1 MTAYSTGTS
10 GDGPAPDG
18 PRQDALPDGES
29 APSTAALLRVFW
41 PYLRPHRGRIVG
53 AAVALLMVAGALLTM
68 GRGLAYLVDEGLG
81 RQDPELLDRAVI
93 GTALIAM
100 VLAAGSYLRTTL
112 VNQIGENVLA
122 DVRRAVFAHLMTL
135 PPAWYET
142 ARTGDVLARITTD
155 TAIVQTVMTSTIS
168 MAARN
173 VILLV
178 GGLVMVVL
186 SSPKMSLVVLVVVP
200 LVVVPLIIL
209 GRRLR
214 RASRLAQ
221 DRLADVAV
229 QAEETVAS
237 IRTVQAFAR
246 QQLMAE
252 RFNAAVGSSLDAA
265 LARVR
270 LRGWMSGIIIFLVFS
285 GISAILWIGGQDL
298 LAGRISAGDLSSF
311 VFYAFLVAAS
321 TGFLSELAGELQRAA
336 GAAERIAQTL
346 QTTVQLE
353 EPAAPR
359 ALIRDH
365 EMTVQFESVDFA
377 YPAGLSRPAVS
388 EVDLVVRRGERV
400 ALVGP
405 SGAGKSTLFHLLLRF
420 YDPGTGTVRLC
431 GEDLRALC
439 LTDIRGY
446 IGLVPQEPALFST
459 TVRDNIGFGRP
470 EAREAEIIAAARQ
483 AEADDFITELEQGYD
498 TPVGEK
504 GVRLSGGQRQRIA
517 IARAIL
523 RDPGLLLLDEAT
535 SALDARSEA
544 AVQAALE
551 RLMQDRTS
559 IVIAHRLATVIRAD
573 RIFLMENGRVS
584 ATGTHE
590 QLINESALY
599 RHLADL
605 QFSTPQSAVQGAPL
619 K

>member
-1 MTAYSTGTS
+1 MTPPEDMPGTDRSYSTM
-10 GDGPAPDG
+10 
-18 PRQDALPDGES
+18 ALW
-29 APSTAALLRVFW
+29 RVFR
-41 PYLRPHRGRIVG
+41 PYLLPHRARIAG
-53 AAVALLMVAGALLTM
+53 AVVSLLMVAGALLTM

-81 RQDPELLDRAVI
+81 RQDPALLDRAVV
-93 GTALIAM
+93 GTAAIALL
-100 VLAAGSYLRTTL
+100 LAAGSYLRTTL
-112 VNQIGENVLA
+112 VNQIGERVLA
-122 DVRRAVFAHLMTL
+122 DIRQALFAHLLTL
-135 PPAWYET
+135 SPGWYES
-142 ARTGDVLARITTD
+142 ARTGDVLARLTTD
-155 TAIVQTVMTSTIS
+155 TAIVQTVMTSTVS

-200 LVVVPLIIL
+200 LVVVPLIFL

-214 RASRLAQ
+214 RASRRAQ

-229 QAEETVAS
+229 QAEETVTA
-237 IRTVQAFAR
+237 IRTVQAFGR
-246 QQLMAE
+246 QQLMRT
-252 RFNAAVGSSLDAA
+252 RFDAAVATSLDAA
-265 LARVR
+265 LARTR
-270 LRGWMSGIIIFLVFS
+270 LRGWMSGIIIFLVFG

-336 GAAERIAQTL
+336 GAAERIAQALEAKAALPEPDRPATL
-346 QTTVQLE
+346 QRGHATACSF
-353 EPAAPR
+353 AA
-359 ALIRDH
+359 
-365 EMTVQFESVDFA
+365 VDFA
-377 YPAGLSRPAVS
+377 YPAGMSRPAVS
-388 EVDLVVRRGERV
+388 GVDLVVERGERV

-420 YDPGTGTVRLC
+420 YDPTAGTVRL
-431 GEDLRALC
+431 GGQDLRDLALA
-439 LTDIRGY
+439 DIRGF
-446 IGLVPQEPALFST
+446 IGLVPQDPALFST
-459 TVRDNIGFGRP
+459 SIRDNIAFGRP
-470 EAREAEIIAAARQ
+470 DAGEADIIAAARQ
-483 AEADDFITELEQGYD
+483 AEAHGFITALERGYD

-523 RDPGLLLLDEAT
+523 RDPALLLLDEAT

-551 RLMQDRTS
+551 ALMKDRTS

-573 RIFLMENGRVS
+573 RIFLFDGGRIV

-590 QLINESALY
+590 QLINESPLY

-605 QFSTPQSAVQGAPL
+605 QFSTPQAGAQPAPL

>member
-1 MTAYSTGTS
+1 VTS
-10 GDGPAPDG
+10 SPSQQPADN
-18 PRQDALPDGES
+18 LFT
-29 APSTAALLRVFW
+29 TAALWRVFW
-41 PYLRPHRGRIVG
+41 PYLRPHRRRIIG
-53 AAVALLMVAGALLTM
+53 AVISLLMVAGALLTM
-68 GRGLAYLVDEGLG
+68 GRGIAYLVDEGLG
-81 RQDPELLDRAVI
+81 RQDPALLDRAVI
-93 GTALIAM
+93 GTAVIALF
-100 VLAAGSYLRTTL
+100 LAAGSYLRTTL
-112 VNQIGENVLA
+112 VNQIGESVLA
-122 DVRRAVFAHLMTL
+122 DIRQALFGHLLTL
-135 PPAWYET
+135 SPAWYET
-142 ARTGDVLARITTD
+142 ARTGDVLARLTTD

-173 VILLV
+173 VILLF
-178 GGLVMVVL
+178 GRLVMVVL

-200 LVVVPLIIL
+200 MVVVPLIFL

-214 RASRLAQ
+214 RASRLSQ

-229 QAEETVAS
+229 QAEETVTA
-237 IRTVQAFAR
+237 IRTVQAFGR
-246 QQLMAE
+246 QDLMRE
-252 RFNAAVGSSLDAA
+252 RFDAAVASSLDAA

-336 GAAERIAQTL
+336 GAAERIAQAL
-346 QTTVQLE
+346 QASACLPL
-353 EPAAPR
+353 PAQPVP
-359 ALIRDH
+359 LSRDH
-365 EMTVQFESVDFA
+365 EIACEFTEVDFA
-377 YPAGLSRPAVS
+377 YPAGTSRPAVS
-388 EVDLVVRRGERV
+388 AVDLTVRRGERV

-420 YDPGTGTVRLC
+420 YDPGAGQVRLC
-431 GEDLRALC
+431 GQDLRTLDLA
-439 LTDIRGY
+439 DIRNF
-446 IGLVPQEPALFST
+446 IGLVPQDPALFST
-459 TVRDNIGFGRP
+459 SIRDNIAFGRP
-470 EAREAEIIAAARQ
+470 DAGDDEIVAAARQ
-483 AEADDFITELEQGYD
+483 AEAHDFIMELDNGYD

-551 RLMQDRTS
+551 ALMKDRTS
-559 IVIAHRLATVIRAD
+559 VVIAHRLATVIRAD
-573 RIFLMENGRVS
+573 RIFLLDGGKIV
-584 ATGTHE
+584 ATGMHE
-590 QLINESALY
+590 QLITESPLY

-605 QFSTPQSAVQGAPL
+605 QFSTPQEGAHSAPL
-619 K
+619 N

>member
-1 MTAYSTGTS
+1 MASTDRSYSTL
-10 GDGPAPDG
+10 
-18 PRQDALPDGES
+18 ALW
-29 APSTAALLRVFW
+29 RVFR
-41 PYLRPHRGRIVG
+41 PYLRPHRARIAG
-53 AAVALLMVAGALLTM
+53 AALSLLMVAGALLTM

-81 RQDPELLDRAVI
+81 RQDPALLDRAVV
-93 GTALIAM
+93 GTAAIALL
-100 VLAAGSYLRTTL
+100 LAAGSYLRTTL
-112 VNQIGENVLA
+112 VNQIGERVLA
-122 DVRRAVFAHLMTL
+122 DVRQALFAHLLTL
-135 PPAWYET
+135 SPGWYES
-142 ARTGDVLARITTD
+142 ARTGDVLARLTTD
-155 TAIVQTVMTSTIS
+155 TAIVQTVMTSTLS

-200 LVVVPLIIL
+200 LVVVPLIFL

-214 RASRLAQ
+214 RASRQAQ

-229 QAEETVAS
+229 QAEETVTA
-237 IRTVQAFAR
+237 IRTVQAFGR
-246 QQLMAE
+246 QELMRG
-252 RFNAAVGSSLDAA
+252 RFDDAVTTSLEAA
-265 LARVR
+265 LARTR
-270 LRGWMSGIIIFLVFS
+270 LRGWMSGIIIFLVFA

-336 GAAERIAQTL
+336 GAAERIAQAL
-346 QTTVQLE
+346 QATASLP
-353 EPAAPR
+353 EPASPAVL
-359 ALIRDH
+359 ARDH
-365 EMTVQFESVDFA
+365 AAACSFEAVDFA
-377 YPAGLSRPAVS
+377 YPAGMSRPAVS
-388 EVDLVVRRGERV
+388 EVELTVARGERV

-420 YDPGTGTVRLC
+420 YDPTAGTVRL
-431 GEDLRALC
+431 GGRDLRDLALA
-439 LTDIRGY
+439 DIRDH
-446 IGLVPQEPALFST
+446 IGLVPQDPALFST
-459 TVRDNIGFGRP
+459 SIRDNIAFGRP
-470 EAREAEIIAAARQ
+470 DADDTEIVAAARQ
-483 AEADDFITELEQGYD
+483 AEAHDFIAALAQGYE

-551 RLMQDRTS
+551 ALMKDRTS

-573 RIFLMENGRVS
+573 RIFLLDGGRIA

-590 QLINESALY
+590 QLITESPLY
-599 RHLADL
+599 RHVADL
-605 QFSTPQSAVQGAPL
+605 QFSTPQAGV
-619 K
+619 

>member
-1 MTAYSTGTS
+1 MTPHSEDHSEATG
-10 GDGPAPDG
+10 GGAAPG
-18 PRQDALPDGES
+18 A
-29 APSTAALLRVFW
+29 AALFRVFW
-41 PYLRPHRGRIVG
+41 PYLRPHRGRIIG

-81 RQDPELLDRAVI
+81 RQDPGLLDRAVV
-93 GTALIAM
+93 GTALIAL

-112 VNQIGENVLA
+112 VNQIGERVLA

-135 PPAWYET
+135 PPAWYES

-173 VILLV
+173 VILLI

-200 LVVVPLIIL
+200 LVVVPLIVL

-252 RFNAAVGSSLDAA
+252 RFDAAVGSSLDAA

-346 QTTVQLE
+346 QTTAHLA
-353 EPAAPR
+353 EPASPVPLR
-359 ALIRDH
+359 RDH
-365 EMTVQFESVDFA
+365 EVTCRFEAVDFA
-377 YPAGLSRPAVS
+377 YPAGLSRPAVTH
-388 EVDLVVRRGERV
+388 VDLAVRRGERV

-420 YDPGTGTVRLC
+420 YDPGKGVVRLC
-431 GEDLRALC
+431 GDDLRDLALA
-439 LTDIRGY
+439 DIRRF

-459 TVRDNIGFGRP
+459 NVRDNIAFGRP
-470 EAREAEIIAAARQ
+470 EASDDEIIAAARQ
-483 AEADDFITELEQGYD
+483 AEAHDFIAELERGYD

-573 RIFLMENGRVS
+573 RIFLLDNGHVS

-605 QFSTPQSAVQGAPL
+605 QFSTPQASGQGAPL
-619 K
+619 N

>member
-1 MTAYSTGTS
+1 M
-10 GDGPAPDG
+10 
-18 PRQDALPDGES
+18 ALW
-29 APSTAALLRVFW
+29 RVFR
-41 PYLRPHRGRIVG
+41 PYLRPHRARIAG
-53 AAVALLMVAGALLTM
+53 AVVSLLMVAGALLTM

-81 RQDPELLDRAVI
+81 RQDPALLDRAVV
-93 GTALIAM
+93 GTAAIALL
-100 VLAAGSYLRTTL
+100 LAAGSYLRTTL
-112 VNQIGENVLA
+112 VNRIGEHVLA
-122 DVRRAVFAHLMTL
+122 DVRKALFSHMLTL
-135 PPAWYET
+135 SPGWYES
-142 ARTGDVLARITTD
+142 ARTGDVLARLTTD
-155 TAIVQTVMTSTIS
+155 TAIVQTVMTSTVS

-200 LVVVPLIIL
+200 LVVVPLIFL

-214 RASRLAQ
+214 RASRQAQ

-229 QAEETVAS
+229 QAEETVTA
-237 IRTVQAFAR
+237 IRTVQAFGR
-246 QQLMAE
+246 QQLMRDSFDSAV
-252 RFNAAVGSSLDAA
+252 AASLEAA
-265 LARVR
+265 LARTR
-270 LRGWMSGIIIFLVFS
+270 LRGWMSGIIIFLVFA

-298 LAGRISAGDLSSF
+298 LAGRISPGDLSSF

-336 GAAERIAQTL
+336 GAAERIAQA
-346 QTTVQLE
+346 LE
-353 EPAAPR
+353 ATARLPEPACPAALPR
-359 ALIRDH
+359 GHA
-365 EMTVQFESVDFA
+365 TACSFEGVDFA
-377 YPAGLSRPAVS
+377 YPAGMGRPAVS
-388 EVDLVVRRGERV
+388 AVDLVVERGERV

-420 YDPGTGTVRLC
+420 YDPTAGTVRL
-431 GEDLRALC
+431 GGQDLRDLALA
-439 LTDIRGY
+439 DIRDF
-446 IGLVPQEPALFST
+446 IGLVPQDPALFST
-459 TVRDNIGFGRP
+459 SIRDNIAFGRP
-470 EAREAEIIAAARQ
+470 GASEADIVAAARQ
-483 AEADDFITELEQGYD
+483 AEAHGFISALDQGYD

-551 RLMQDRTS
+551 ALMKDRTS

-573 RIFLMENGRVS
+573 RIFLLDGGRIA

-590 QLINESALY
+590 QLITESPLY

-605 QFSTPQSAVQGAPL
+605 QFAAPQTGTQPL

>member
-1 MTAYSTGTS
+1 MNS
-10 GDGPAPDG
+10 GGPAP
-18 PRQDALPDGES
+18 QDPQARGTGSPP
-29 APSTAALLRVFW
+29 ATALLRVFW
-41 PYLRPHRGRIVG
+41 PYLRPHRGRIIG
-53 AAVALLMVAGALLTM
+53 AVVSLLMVAGALLTM

-81 RQDPELLDRAVI
+81 RQDPALLDRAVV
-93 GTALIAM
+93 GTALIAL

-112 VNQIGENVLA
+112 VNQIGERVLA

-186 SSPKMSLVVLVVVP
+186 SSPKMSLVVLFVVP

-246 QQLMAE
+246 QQLMAA
-252 RFNAAVGSSLDAA
+252 RFDAAVGDSLDAA

-346 QTTVQLE
+346 QATVSLP
-353 EPAAPR
+353 EPATPR
-359 ALIRDH
+359 SLHRDH
-365 EMTVQFESVDFA
+365 DFACAFEAVDFA
-377 YPAGLSRPAVS
+377 YPAGLARPAVS
-388 EVDLVVRRGERV
+388 QVDLVVRRGERV

-420 YDPGTGTVRLC
+420 YDPGKGVVRLC
-431 GEDLRALC
+431 GEDLRSLALAD
-439 LTDIRGY
+439 LRSH

-459 TVRDNIGFGRP
+459 SVRDNIAFGRP
-470 EAREAEIIAAARQ
+470 EAVEAEIIAAARQ
-483 AEADDFITELEQGYD
+483 AEAHDFITELEHGYD

-573 RIFLMENGRVS
+573 RIFLMDNGQVS

-605 QFSTPQSAVQGAPL
+605 QFSTPQSGAQGAPL

>member
-1 MTAYSTGTS
+1 MTSS
-10 GDGPAPDG
+10 PSPQPAG
-18 PRQDALPDGES
+18 QS
-29 APSTAALLRVFW
+29 FTTAALWRVFW
-41 PYLRPHRGRIVG
+41 PYLRPHRRRIIG
-53 AAVALLMVAGALLTM
+53 AVISLLMVAGALLTM

-81 RQDPELLDRAVI
+81 RQDPALLDRAVV
-93 GTALIAM
+93 GTAVIALF
-100 VLAAGSYLRTTL
+100 LAVGSYLRTTL
-112 VNQIGENVLA
+112 VNQIGERVLA
-122 DVRRAVFAHLMTL
+122 DIRQALFGHLLTL
-135 PPAWYET
+135 SPAWYET
-142 ARTGDVLARITTD
+142 ARTGDVLARLTTD

-200 LVVVPLIIL
+200 LVVVPLIFL

-229 QAEETVAS
+229 QAEETVTA
-237 IRTVQAFAR
+237 IRTVQAFGR
-246 QQLMAE
+246 QDLMRG
-252 RFNAAVGSSLDAA
+252 RFDAAVGSSLDAA

-336 GAAERIAQTL
+336 GAAERIAQAL
-346 QTTVQLE
+346 QATARLPV
-353 EPAAPR
+353 PARPVP
-359 ALIRDH
+359 LSRDH
-365 EMTVQFESVDFA
+365 EISCAFEEVDFA
-377 YPAGLSRPAVS
+377 YPAGTARPAVS
-388 EVDLVVRRGERV
+388 GVDLVVARGERV

-420 YDPGTGTVRLC
+420 YDAGAGRVRLC
-431 GEDLRALC
+431 GQDLRDLDPG
-439 LTDIRGY
+439 DIRDY
-446 IGLVPQEPALFST
+446 IGLVPQDPALFST
-459 TVRDNIGFGRP
+459 SIRDNIAFGRP
-470 EAREAEIIAAARQ
+470 DASEAEIVAAARQ
-483 AEADDFITELEQGYD
+483 AEAHDFIMELDSGYD

-551 RLMQDRTS
+551 SLMKDRTS

-573 RIFLMENGRVS
+573 RIFLLDGGRIV

-590 QLINESALY
+590 QLITESPLY

-605 QFSTPQSAVQGAPL
+605 QFSTPQAGTQSAPL
-619 K
+619 N

>member
-1 MTAYSTGTS
+1 MTSS
-10 GDGPAPDG
+10 PSQQPADN
-18 PRQDALPDGES
+18 LFT
-29 APSTAALLRVFW
+29 TAALWRVFW
-41 PYLRPHRGRIVG
+41 PYLRPHRRRIIG
-53 AAVALLMVAGALLTM
+53 AVISLLMVAGALLTM
-68 GRGLAYLVDEGLG
+68 GRGIAYLVDEGLG
-81 RQDPELLDRAVI
+81 RQDPALLDRAVI
-93 GTALIAM
+93 GTAVIALF
-100 VLAAGSYLRTTL
+100 LAAGSYLRTTL
-112 VNQIGENVLA
+112 VNQIGESVLA
-122 DVRRAVFAHLMTL
+122 DIRQALFGHLLTL
-135 PPAWYET
+135 SPAWYET
-142 ARTGDVLARITTD
+142 ARTGDVLARLTTD

-173 VILLV
+173 VILLF

-200 LVVVPLIIL
+200 MVVVPLIFL

-214 RASRLAQ
+214 RASRLSQ

-229 QAEETVAS
+229 QAEETVTA
-237 IRTVQAFAR
+237 IRTVQAFSR
-246 QQLMAE
+246 QDLMRE
-252 RFNAAVGSSLDAA
+252 RFDAAVASSLDAA

-336 GAAERIAQTL
+336 GAAERIAQAL
-346 QTTVQLE
+346 QASACLPL
-353 EPAAPR
+353 PAQPVP
-359 ALIRDH
+359 LSRDH
-365 EMTVQFESVDFA
+365 EIACEFTEVDFA
-377 YPAGLSRPAVS
+377 YPAGTSRPAVS
-388 EVDLVVRRGERV
+388 AVDLTVRRGERV

-420 YDPGTGTVRLC
+420 YDPGAGQVRLC
-431 GEDLRALC
+431 GQDLRTLDLA
-439 LTDIRGY
+439 DIRNF
-446 IGLVPQEPALFST
+446 IGLVPQDPALFST
-459 TVRDNIGFGRP
+459 SIRDNIAFGRP
-470 EAREAEIIAAARQ
+470 DAGDDEIVAAARQ
-483 AEADDFITELEQGYD
+483 AEAHDFIMELDNGYD

-551 RLMQDRTS
+551 ALMKDRTS
-559 IVIAHRLATVIRAD
+559 VVIAHRLATVIRAD
-573 RIFLMENGRVS
+573 RIFLLDGGKIV

-590 QLINESALY
+590 QLITESPLY

-605 QFSTPQSAVQGAPL
+605 QFSTPQEGAHSAPL
-619 K
+619 N

>member
-1 MTAYSTGTS
+1 MTPPEDMPGTDRS
-10 GDGPAPDG
+10 YPTM
-18 PRQDALPDGES
+18 ALW
-29 APSTAALLRVFW
+29 RVFR
-41 PYLRPHRGRIVG
+41 PYLLPHRARIAG
-53 AAVALLMVAGALLTM
+53 AVVSLLMVAGALLTM

-81 RQDPELLDRAVI
+81 RQDPALLDRAVV
-93 GTALIAM
+93 GTAAIALL
-100 VLAAGSYLRTTL
+100 LAAGSYLRTTL
-112 VNQIGENVLA
+112 VNQIGERVLA
-122 DVRRAVFAHLMTL
+122 DIRQALFAHLLTL
-135 PPAWYET
+135 SPGWYES
-142 ARTGDVLARITTD
+142 ARTGDVLARLTTD
-155 TAIVQTVMTSTIS
+155 TAIVQTVMTSTVS

-200 LVVVPLIIL
+200 LVVVPLIFL

-214 RASRLAQ
+214 RASRRAQ

-229 QAEETVAS
+229 QAEETVTA
-237 IRTVQAFAR
+237 IRTVQAFGR
-246 QQLMAE
+246 QQLMRT
-252 RFNAAVGSSLDAA
+252 RFDAAVATSLDAA
-265 LARVR
+265 LARTR
-270 LRGWMSGIIIFLVFS
+270 LRGWMSGIIIFLVFG

-336 GAAERIAQTL
+336 GAAERIAQALQATAALPEPDRPATL
-346 QTTVQLE
+346 QRGHATACSF
-353 EPAAPR
+353 AA
-359 ALIRDH
+359 
-365 EMTVQFESVDFA
+365 VDFA
-377 YPAGLSRPAVS
+377 YPAGMSRPAVS
-388 EVDLVVRRGERV
+388 GVDLVVERGERV

-420 YDPGTGTVRLC
+420 YDPTAGTVRL
-431 GEDLRALC
+431 GGQDLRDLALA
-439 LTDIRGY
+439 DIRGF
-446 IGLVPQEPALFST
+446 IGLVPQDPALFST
-459 TVRDNIGFGRP
+459 SIRDNIAFGRP
-470 EAREAEIIAAARQ
+470 DAGEADIIAAARQ
-483 AEADDFITELEQGYD
+483 AEAHGFITALERGYD

-523 RDPGLLLLDEAT
+523 RDPALLLLDEAT

-551 RLMQDRTS
+551 ALMKDRTS

-573 RIFLMENGRVS
+573 QIFLLDGGRIV

-590 QLINESALY
+590 QLINESPLY

-605 QFSTPQSAVQGAPL
+605 QFSTPQAGAQPAPL

>member
-1 MTAYSTGTS
+1 
-10 GDGPAPDG
+10 
-18 PRQDALPDGES
+18 
-29 APSTAALLRVFW
+29 
-41 PYLRPHRGRIVG
+41 
-53 AAVALLMVAGALLTM
+53 
-68 GRGLAYLVDEGLG
+68 
-81 RQDPELLDRAVI
+81 
-93 GTALIAM
+93 
-100 VLAAGSYLRTTL
+100 
-112 VNQIGENVLA
+112 
-122 DVRRAVFAHLMTL
+122 
-135 PPAWYET
+135 
-142 ARTGDVLARITTD
+142 
-155 TAIVQTVMTSTIS
+155 
-168 MAARN
+168 MAARF
-173 VILLV
+173 
-178 GGLVMVVL
+178 
-186 SSPKMSLVVLVVVP
+186 
-200 LVVVPLIIL
+200 
-209 GRRLR
+209 
-214 RASRLAQ
+214 
-221 DRLADVAV
+221 D
-229 QAEETVAS
+229 
-237 IRTVQAFAR
+237 
-246 QQLMAE
+246 
-252 RFNAAVGSSLDAA
+252 AAVGDSLDAA
-265 LARVR
+265 LTRVR

-346 QTTVQLE
+346 QATVSLP
-353 EPAAPR
+353 EPATPR
-359 ALIRDH
+359 SLHRDH
-365 EMTVQFESVDFA
+365 DFACAFEAVDFA
-377 YPAGLSRPAVS
+377 YPAGLARPAVS
-388 EVDLVVRRGERV
+388 QVDLVVRRGERV

-420 YDPGTGTVRLC
+420 YDPGKGVVRLC
-431 GEDLRALC
+431 GEDLRSLALAD
-439 LTDIRGY
+439 LRSH

-459 TVRDNIGFGRP
+459 SVRDNIAFGRP
-470 EAREAEIIAAARQ
+470 EAVEAEIIAAARQ
-483 AEADDFITELEQGYD
+483 AEAHDFITELEHGYD

-573 RIFLMENGRVS
+573 RIFLMDNGQVS

-605 QFSTPQSAVQGAPL
+605 QFSTPQSGAQGAPL

>member
-1 MTAYSTGTS
+1 MASTDRSYSTL
-10 GDGPAPDG
+10 
-18 PRQDALPDGES
+18 ALW
-29 APSTAALLRVFW
+29 RVFR
-41 PYLRPHRGRIVG
+41 PYLRPHRARIAG
-53 AAVALLMVAGALLTM
+53 AALSLLMVAGALLTM

-81 RQDPELLDRAVI
+81 RQDPALLDRAVV
-93 GTALIAM
+93 GTAAIALL
-100 VLAAGSYLRTTL
+100 LAAGSYLRTTL
-112 VNQIGENVLA
+112 VNQIGERVLA
-122 DVRRAVFAHLMTL
+122 DVRQALFAHLLTL
-135 PPAWYET
+135 SPGWYES
-142 ARTGDVLARITTD
+142 ARTGDVLARLTTD
-155 TAIVQTVMTSTIS
+155 TAIVQTVMTSTLS

-200 LVVVPLIIL
+200 LVVVPLIFL

-214 RASRLAQ
+214 RASRQAQ

-229 QAEETVAS
+229 QAEETVTA
-237 IRTVQAFAR
+237 IRTVQAFGR
-246 QQLMAE
+246 QELMRG
-252 RFNAAVGSSLDAA
+252 RFDDAVTTSLEAA
-265 LARVR
+265 LARTR
-270 LRGWMSGIIIFLVFS
+270 LRGWMSGIIIFLVFA

-336 GAAERIAQTL
+336 GAAERIAQAL
-346 QTTVQLE
+346 QATASLP
-353 EPAAPR
+353 EPASPAVL
-359 ALIRDH
+359 ARDH
-365 EMTVQFESVDFA
+365 AAACSFEAVDFA
-377 YPAGLSRPAVS
+377 YPAGMSRPAVS
-388 EVDLVVRRGERV
+388 EVELKVARGERV

-420 YDPGTGTVRLC
+420 YDPTAGTVRL
-431 GEDLRALC
+431 GGRDLRDLALA
-439 LTDIRGY
+439 DIRDH
-446 IGLVPQEPALFST
+446 IGLVPQDPALFST
-459 TVRDNIGFGRP
+459 SIRDNIAFGRP
-470 EAREAEIIAAARQ
+470 DADDTEIVAAARQ
-483 AEADDFITELEQGYD
+483 AEAHDFIAALAQGYE

-551 RLMQDRTS
+551 ALMKDRTS

-573 RIFLMENGRVS
+573 RIFLLDGGRIA

-590 QLINESALY
+590 QLITESPLY

-605 QFSTPQSAVQGAPL
+605 QFSTPQAGVQPAPL

>member
-1 MTAYSTGTS
+1 MTSS
-10 GDGPAPDG
+10 PLPQPAG
-18 PRQDALPDGES
+18 RS
-29 APSTAALLRVFW
+29 FTTAALWRVFW
-41 PYLRPHRGRIVG
+41 PYLRPHRHRIAG
-53 AAVALLMVAGALLTM
+53 AVISLLMVAGALLTM

-81 RQDPELLDRAVI
+81 RQDPALLDRAVI
-93 GTALIAM
+93 GTAVIALF
-100 VLAAGSYLRTTL
+100 LAAGSYLRTTL
-112 VNQIGENVLA
+112 VNQIGESVLA
-122 DVRRAVFAHLMTL
+122 DIRQALFGHLLTL
-135 PPAWYET
+135 SPAWYET
-142 ARTGDVLARITTD
+142 ARTGDVLARLTTD
-155 TAIVQTVMTSTIS
+155 TAIVQTVMSSTIS

-178 GGLVMVVL
+178 GGLVMVVA

-200 LVVVPLIIL
+200 MVVVPLIFL

-229 QAEETVAS
+229 QAEETVTA
-237 IRTVQAFAR
+237 IRTVQAFGR
-246 QQLMAE
+246 QDLMKG
-252 RFNAAVGSSLDAA
+252 RFDAAVASSLDAA

-336 GAAERIAQTL
+336 GAAERIAQAL
-346 QTTVQLE
+346 QATARLPL
-353 EPAAPR
+353 PASPVS
-359 ALIRDH
+359 LPRDH
-365 EMTVQFESVDFA
+365 RIACEFDAVDFA
-377 YPAGLSRPAVS
+377 YPAGTARPAVS
-388 EVDLVVRRGERV
+388 GVDLTVERGERV

-420 YDPGTGTVRLC
+420 YDPGAGRVRLC
-431 GEDLRALC
+431 GRDLRDLDPAA
-439 LTDIRGY
+439 IRDF
-446 IGLVPQEPALFST
+446 IGLVPQDPALFST
-459 TVRDNIGFGRP
+459 SIRDNIAFGRP
-470 EAREAEIIAAARQ
+470 DATESEIVAAARQ
-483 AEADDFITELEQGYD
+483 AEAHDFILELDSGYD

-551 RLMQDRTS
+551 ALMKDRTS

-573 RIFLMENGRVS
+573 RIFLLDGGRIV

-590 QLINESALY
+590 QLIIESPLY

-605 QFSTPQSAVQGAPL
+605 QFSTPQTGTQPTPL
-619 K
+619 N

>member
-1 MTAYSTGTS
+1 MTSS
-10 GDGPAPDG
+10 PSRQPAD
-18 PRQDALPDGES
+18 RS
-29 APSTAALLRVFW
+29 FTTADLWRVFW
-41 PYLRPHRGRIVG
+41 PYLRPHRHRIVG
-53 AAVALLMVAGALLTM
+53 AVISLLMVAGALLTM

-81 RQDPELLDRAVI
+81 RQDPALLDRAVA
-93 GTALIAM
+93 GTAVIALF
-100 VLAAGSYLRTTL
+100 LAAGSYLRTTL
-112 VNQIGENVLA
+112 VNQIGESVLA
-122 DVRRAVFAHLMTL
+122 DIRQALFGHLMTL
-135 PPAWYET
+135 SPGWYET

-173 VILLV
+173 VILLC

-200 LVVVPLIIL
+200 LVVVPLILL

-214 RASRLAQ
+214 QASRLSQ

-229 QAEETVAS
+229 QAEETVTA
-237 IRTVQAFAR
+237 IRTVQAFGR
-246 QQLMAE
+246 QDLMRQ
-252 RFNAAVGSSLDAA
+252 RFDTAVAASLEAA

-270 LRGWMSGIIIFLVFS
+270 LRGWMSGIIIFLVF
-285 GISAILWIGGQDL
+285 GGVSAILWIGGQDL
-298 LAGRISAGDLSSF
+298 LAGRISPGDLSSF

-336 GAAERIAQTL
+336 GAAERIAQAL
-346 QTTVQLE
+346 QARASLPVSA
-353 EPAAPR
+353 EPRSLP
-359 ALIRDH
+359 RDH
-365 EMTVQFESVDFA
+365 ETACSFDSVDFA
-377 YPAGLSRPAVS
+377 YPAGSARPALS
-388 EVDLVVRRGERV
+388 GVDLAVRRGERV

-420 YDPGTGTVRLC
+420 YDPGAGRVTLC
-431 GEDLRALC
+431 GEDLRDLDPA
-439 LTDIRGY
+439 DIRGF
-446 IGLVPQEPALFST
+446 IGLVSQDPVLFST
-459 TVRDNIGFGRP
+459 SVRDNIAFGRP
-470 EAREAEIIAAARQ
+470 DAGDDEIMAAARK
-483 AEADDFITELEQGYD
+483 AEAHDFIMALERGYD

-551 RLMQDRTS
+551 TLMKDRTS

-573 RIFLMENGRVS
+573 RIFLLDGGGIV

-590 QLINESALY
+590 QLITESSLY

-605 QFSTPQSAVQGAPL
+605 QFSTPHSGTQAAPL
-619 K
+619 N

>member
-1 MTAYSTGTS
+1 MTPPEDMPGTDRS
-10 GDGPAPDG
+10 YPTM
-18 PRQDALPDGES
+18 ALW
-29 APSTAALLRVFW
+29 RVFR
-41 PYLRPHRGRIVG
+41 PYLLPHRARIAG
-53 AAVALLMVAGALLTM
+53 AVVSLLMVAGALLTM

-81 RQDPELLDRAVI
+81 RQDPALLDRAVV
-93 GTALIAM
+93 GTAAIALL
-100 VLAAGSYLRTTL
+100 LAAGSYLRTTL
-112 VNQIGENVLA
+112 VNQIGERVLA
-122 DVRRAVFAHLMTL
+122 DIRQALFAHLLTL
-135 PPAWYET
+135 SPGWYES
-142 ARTGDVLARITTD
+142 ARTGDVLARLTTD
-155 TAIVQTVMTSTIS
+155 TAIVQTVMTSTVS

-200 LVVVPLIIL
+200 LVVVPLIFL

-214 RASRLAQ
+214 RASRRAQ

-229 QAEETVAS
+229 QAEETVTA
-237 IRTVQAFAR
+237 IRTVQAFGR
-246 QQLMAE
+246 QQLMRT
-252 RFNAAVGSSLDAA
+252 RFDAAVATSLDAA
-265 LARVR
+265 LARTR
-270 LRGWMSGIIIFLVFS
+270 LRGWMSGIIIFLVFG

-336 GAAERIAQTL
+336 GAAERIAQALEAKAALPEPDRPATL
-346 QTTVQLE
+346 QRGHATACSF
-353 EPAAPR
+353 AA
-359 ALIRDH
+359 
-365 EMTVQFESVDFA
+365 VDFA
-377 YPAGLSRPAVS
+377 YPAGTSRPAVS
-388 EVDLVVRRGERV
+388 GVDLEVERGERV

-420 YDPGTGTVRLC
+420 YDPTAGTVRL
-431 GEDLRALC
+431 GGQDLRDLALA
-439 LTDIRGY
+439 DIRGF
-446 IGLVPQEPALFST
+446 IGLVPQDPALFST
-459 TVRDNIGFGRP
+459 SIRDNIAFGRP
-470 EAREAEIIAAARQ
+470 DAGEADIIAAARQ
-483 AEADDFITELEQGYD
+483 AEAHGFITALEQGYD

-523 RDPGLLLLDEAT
+523 RDPALLVLDEAT

-551 RLMQDRTS
+551 ALMKDRTS

-573 RIFLMENGRVS
+573 RIFLLDGGRIV

-590 QLINESALY
+590 QLINESPLY

-605 QFSTPQSAVQGAPL
+605 QFSTPQAGAQPAPL

>member
-1 MTAYSTGTS
+1 MTPPEDMPGTDRSYSTM
-10 GDGPAPDG
+10 
-18 PRQDALPDGES
+18 ALW
-29 APSTAALLRVFW
+29 RVFR
-41 PYLRPHRGRIVG
+41 PYLLPHRARIAG
-53 AAVALLMVAGALLTM
+53 AVVSLLMVAGALLTM

-81 RQDPELLDRAVI
+81 RQDPALLDRAVV
-93 GTALIAM
+93 GTAAIALL
-100 VLAAGSYLRTTL
+100 LAAGSYLRTTL
-112 VNQIGENVLA
+112 VNQIGERVLA
-122 DVRRAVFAHLMTL
+122 DIRQALFAHLLTL
-135 PPAWYET
+135 SPGWYES
-142 ARTGDVLARITTD
+142 ARTGDVLARLTTD
-155 TAIVQTVMTSTIS
+155 TAIVQTVMTSTVS

-200 LVVVPLIIL
+200 LVVVPLIFL

-214 RASRLAQ
+214 RASRRAQ

-229 QAEETVAS
+229 QAEETVTA
-237 IRTVQAFAR
+237 IRTVQAFGR
-246 QQLMAE
+246 QQLMRT
-252 RFNAAVGSSLDAA
+252 RFDAAVATSLDAA
-265 LARVR
+265 LAHTR
-270 LRGWMSGIIIFLVFS
+270 LRGWMSGIIIFLVFG

-336 GAAERIAQTL
+336 GAAERIAQALEATAALPEPDRPATL
-346 QTTVQLE
+346 QRGHATACSF
-353 EPAAPR
+353 AA
-359 ALIRDH
+359 
-365 EMTVQFESVDFA
+365 VDFA
-377 YPAGLSRPAVS
+377 YPAGTSRPAVS
-388 EVDLVVRRGERV
+388 GVDLVVERGERV

-420 YDPGTGTVRLC
+420 YDPTAGTVRL
-431 GEDLRALC
+431 GGQDLRDLALA
-439 LTDIRGY
+439 DIRGF
-446 IGLVPQEPALFST
+446 IGLVPQDPALFST
-459 TVRDNIGFGRP
+459 SIRDNIAFGRP
-470 EAREAEIIAAARQ
+470 DAGEADIIAAARQ
-483 AEADDFITELEQGYD
+483 AEAHGFITALELGYD

-523 RDPGLLLLDEAT
+523 RDPALLLLDEAT

-551 RLMQDRTS
+551 ALMKDRTS

-573 RIFLMENGRVS
+573 RIFLLDGGRIV

-590 QLINESALY
+590 QLINESPLY

-605 QFSTPQSAVQGAPL
+605 QFSTPQAGAQPAPL

>member
-1 MTAYSTGTS
+1 MTPPEDMPGTDRSYSTM
-10 GDGPAPDG
+10 
-18 PRQDALPDGES
+18 ALW
-29 APSTAALLRVFW
+29 RVFR
-41 PYLRPHRGRIVG
+41 PYLLPHRARIAG
-53 AAVALLMVAGALLTM
+53 AVVSLLMVAGALLTM

-81 RQDPELLDRAVI
+81 RQDPALLDRAVV
-93 GTALIAM
+93 GTAAIALL
-100 VLAAGSYLRTTL
+100 LAAGSYLRTTL
-112 VNQIGENVLA
+112 VNQIGERVLA
-122 DVRRAVFAHLMTL
+122 DIRQALFAHLLTL
-135 PPAWYET
+135 SPGWYES
-142 ARTGDVLARITTD
+142 ARTGDVLARLTTD
-155 TAIVQTVMTSTIS
+155 TAIVQTVMTSTVS

-178 GGLVMVVL
+178 GGRVMVVL

-200 LVVVPLIIL
+200 LVVVPLIFL

-214 RASRLAQ
+214 RASRRAQ

-229 QAEETVAS
+229 QAEETVTA
-237 IRTVQAFAR
+237 IRTVQAFGR
-246 QQLMAE
+246 QQLMRT
-252 RFNAAVGSSLDAA
+252 RFDAAVATSLDAA
-265 LARVR
+265 LARTR
-270 LRGWMSGIIIFLVFS
+270 LRGWMSGIIIFLVFG

-336 GAAERIAQTL
+336 GAAERIAQALQATAALPEPDRPATL
-346 QTTVQLE
+346 QRGHATACSF
-353 EPAAPR
+353 AA
-359 ALIRDH
+359 
-365 EMTVQFESVDFA
+365 VDFA
-377 YPAGLSRPAVS
+377 YPAGMSRPAVS
-388 EVDLVVRRGERV
+388 GVDLVVERGERV

-420 YDPGTGTVRLC
+420 YDPTAGTVRL
-431 GEDLRALC
+431 GGQDLRDLALA
-439 LTDIRGY
+439 DIRGF
-446 IGLVPQEPALFST
+446 IGLVPQDPALFST
-459 TVRDNIGFGRP
+459 SIRDNIAFGRP
-470 EAREAEIIAAARQ
+470 DAGEADIIAAARQ
-483 AEADDFITELEQGYD
+483 AEAHGFITALEQGYD

-523 RDPGLLLLDEAT
+523 RDPALLLLDEAT

-551 RLMQDRTS
+551 ALMKDRTS

-573 RIFLMENGRVS
+573 RIFLLDGGRIV

-590 QLINESALY
+590 QLINESPLY

-605 QFSTPQSAVQGAPL
+605 QFSTPQAGAQPAPL